1 MSLLLNKLDNKVILD
16 GKEVYIDLDFR
27 NFIRLELMSQDP
39 SIDDFTRITVT
50 LNNFYGTTNIIEYKK
65 AIRII
70 LDYYTSDG
78 SGLYE
83 VEEEDKQK
91 QETGSSD
98 SPDKPILDFDY
109 DVGLIYAAFME
120 QYNIDLIDIDF
131 LHWWKFKALLLGL
144 NENTKLSKVMYYRS
158 VEIDSKMDKEQKK
171 FLREMKKLYALPDRR
186 TDKEKEKEFHN
197 IMGGLL

>member
-50 LNNFYGTTNIIEYKK
+50 LNNFYGTSSIIEYKK

-78 SGLYE
+78 SDLYE

-91 QETGSSD
+91 REARSSS
-98 SPDKPILDFDY
+98 SPNKPILDFNY
-109 DVGLIYAAFME
+109 DAGLIYAAFKE

-144 NENTKLSKVMYYRS
+144 NENTKLSKVMYYRG

-171 FLREMKKLYALPDRR
+171 FLQEMKRLYALPDRR